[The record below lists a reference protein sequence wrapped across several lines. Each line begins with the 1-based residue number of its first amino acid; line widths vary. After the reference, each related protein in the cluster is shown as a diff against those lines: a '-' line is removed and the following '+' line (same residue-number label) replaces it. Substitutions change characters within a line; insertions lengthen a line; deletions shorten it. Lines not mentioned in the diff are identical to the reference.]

1 MDLGA
6 IETILKQWKSI
17 RSFNRRVKKQGFPKP
32 TREHFSVLKTFFLEK
47 YFSGGVYIGVLKEFI
62 AEGLSVE

>member
-47 YFSGGVYIGVLKEFI
+47 YFSGV
-62 AEGLSVE
+62 